1 MPDGRQETIRRLKQ
15 FFWQTMAKAEALRN
29 VAATQR
35 NEQDSARFL
44 QKAQAEEEK
53 AKDYLKQAEIL
64 EQSDPEQS

>member
-1 MPDGRQETIRRLKQ
+1 
-15 FFWQTMAKAEALRN
+15 MAKTEALRN